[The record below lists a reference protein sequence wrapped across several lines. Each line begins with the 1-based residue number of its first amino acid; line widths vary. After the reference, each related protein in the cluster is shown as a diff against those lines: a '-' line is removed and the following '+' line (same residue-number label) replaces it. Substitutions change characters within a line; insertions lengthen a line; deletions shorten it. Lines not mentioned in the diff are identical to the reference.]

1 MWRLVLSNKVTYTA
15 ATCPQLT
22 NGWRQVM
29 VKCGRRGLFVQ
40 LTLFCMQST
49 KKGLTSSCNQSIVF
63 DGRKL
68 VFKDTLMK
76 TLLLPSLRICISLSF
91 SSLELPLNAFCLLS
105 TVLVEVGWATWG
117 RRTGRQKKASLAVSS
132 PHFCTTTLLT
142 FS

>member
-76 TLLLPSLRICISLSF
+76 TLLLPSLILLFPRAA
-91 SSLELPLNAFCLLS
+91 PNAFCLLS
-105 TVLVEVGWATWG
+105 TVLLEVGWATWG